1 MQQDNHY
8 LIDILHAAER
18 IQEYTAE
25 RTLTDFYDDVTL
37 QDKVMRRLLALS
49 KTAQR
54 ISAATREEISE
65 IADARISIVKERPGK
80 VAPFSGVDQ
89 VWKIAKLEI
98 PFLIQTLNR
107 LFSKESLSPEDEQQS
122 HFSLHSFSG
131 H

>member
-54 ISAATREEISE
+54 ISAVTRAEISE
-65 IADARISIVKERPGK
+65 IANARISIVKERSGK
-80 VAPFSGVDQ
+80 EAPFSGVDQ
-89 VWKIAKLEI
+89 VWTIAKLEI
-98 PFLIQTLNR
+98 PFLIQVLDR
-107 LFSKESLSPEDEQQS
+107 LFSTTASFPETQQGEFSLSTS
-122 HFSLHSFSG
+122 SG
-131 H
+131 R